1 MNSLKFSKTVCQS
14 CGSPILKEMDRGTEK
29 TGGDFTDLYCR
40 RCYRMGS
47 FTEPQMTVDQMKETI
62 RKKMVEMQ
70 FPRFLALLMANRV
83 YTLKRW
89 GALKA

>member
-1 MNSLKFSKTVCQS
+1 MNIVKFSKAVCQS

-29 TGGDFTDLYCR
+29 GGDFTDLYCR
-40 RCYRMGS
+40 RCYRLGI

-70 FPRFLALLMANRV
+70 FPRFLAVLMANRV

-89 GALKA
+89 EALKA